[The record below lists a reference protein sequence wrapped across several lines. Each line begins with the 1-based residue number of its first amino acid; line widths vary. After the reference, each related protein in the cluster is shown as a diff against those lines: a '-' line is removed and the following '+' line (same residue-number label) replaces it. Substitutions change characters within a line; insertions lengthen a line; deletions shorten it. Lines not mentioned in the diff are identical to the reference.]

1 MNVYRGE
8 FLCGECP
15 VWLIVWF
22 GECLV
27 QHMSW
32 WMSSVVNVRS
42 YPRCGE
48 CLAWWMSYHTQ
59 GVVNVWR
66 SFQLS
71 LFEAREEGRQFSVLL
86 KQLNSAM
93 FQFTLKYSLFRSAF
107 HNFFQFFFRPTSTKT
122 IVLLHTVKKVFNPP
136 SPIPPL
142 QQSKRLKGCSG
153 VACPLVSVSQR
164 FWLTPLTHGQ
174 RPKGAK
180 MMTHRVQN
188 YDWV

>member
-27 QHMSW
+27 QHM
-32 WMSSVVNVRS
+32 
-42 YPRCGE
+42 
-48 CLAWWMSYHTQ
+48 AWWMSYHTQ
-59 GVVNVWR
+59 GVVIVIVVNVWR

-164 FWLTPLTHGQ
+164 FWLTPLTHGLS
-174 RPKGAK
+174 A
-180 MMTHRVQN
+180 
-188 YDWV
+188 